1 MKIVEGLLPSVVV
14 LVAFVF
20 ALRAIVRA
28 TNDRPDDRRKRR
40 PKP

>member
-20 ALRAIVRA
+20 ALRAILRGG
-28 TNDRPDDRRKRR
+28 NDRSDQRRNRR
-40 PKP
+40 SKP